1 VVLLKY
7 TTRRKE
13 KYMSTQ
19 NQNNQPT
26 VYDNVLAIT
35 REQLSKAMSLAA
47 ELEALLVAER
57 KKTEELTSKV
67 AELSGKSEQSDK

>member
-1 VVLLKY
+1 
-7 TTRRKE
+7 
-13 KYMSTQ
+13 MSTQ